1 MNEETLNKLK
11 KEFFKQLIATYVA
24 KTIDLE
30 FRTYGNDGSRSY
42 NCIFHSCLNN
52 YKLNKKDREA
62 VFDSVDQ
69 ILLNQYELLI
79 ANAGRK
85 ESLYLVDLKKEDIT
99 C

>member
-11 KEFFKQLIATYVA
+11 KEFFKQLIATYIA

-30 FRTYGNDGSRSY
+30 FRTYGNEGSRSY
-42 NCIFHSCLNN
+42 NSILHSCLNN
-52 YKLNKKDREA
+52 YKLNSKDREV
-62 VFDSVDQ
+62 VFDLADQ

-79 ANAGRK
+79 ANAGK
-85 ESLYLVDLKKEDIT
+85 NESLYLVDLKKEDKT